1 MGLRAGRELPSFPEE
16 IILELTLAKGY
27 GLEPGCSCVYV
38 CMHVNVAC
46 MCIHGCVLGGHEFQ
60 QRASLGEATEALEGW
75 AQRGA
80 ALSCLPP
87 TSLATMTLAS

>member
-1 MGLRAGRELPSFPEE
+1 MGLSRGARVYMC
-16 IILELTLAKGY
+16 A
-27 GLEPGCSCVYV
+27 CVSMLRV
-38 CMHVNVAC
+38 CASMGVC
-46 MCIHGCVLGGHEFQ
+46 WGGHEFQ